1 MSQITDDFKELMKQ
15 RESAASAYVSGND
28 TPLDELVARELPATF
43 FGPGGGYE
51 KGAAHV
57 AKVYAD
63 GAKDFLAGRSRLEI
77 LQSGA
82 DDHVGYWTG
91 IQHAIVQLKGQ
102 PEPKPMDLRI
112 TEVFQKEGSEWKLVH
127 RHADMLTTAKKR

>member
-1 MSQITDDFKELMKQ
+1 MRQIPNDFKELMKQ
-15 RESAASAYVSGND
+15 RESAASAYVSGD
-28 TPLDELVARELPATF
+28 ATPLDELLARELPATF

-57 AKVYAD
+57 AEVYAE
-63 GAKDFLAGRSRLEI
+63 GATGFVSGTSRLEI

-91 IQHAIVQLKGQ
+91 IQHAVVQLKGQ

-112 TEVFQKEGSEWKLVH
+112 TEVFMREAGAWKLVH
-127 RHADMLTTAKKR
+127 RHADMLTTAKKK